1 MCDLV
6 ILSPAKASI
15 KDRITEKITY
25 FLIRFSEDWN
35 GFLNTNYKSKT
46 VARLKNSDIYE
57 TQMDKKYH
65 DCSLIETDPYQK

>member
-15 KDRITEKITY
+15 KDRIMEKITY

-46 VARLKNSDIYE
+46 VARLKNSDI
-57 TQMDKKYH
+57 
-65 DCSLIETDPYQK
+65 